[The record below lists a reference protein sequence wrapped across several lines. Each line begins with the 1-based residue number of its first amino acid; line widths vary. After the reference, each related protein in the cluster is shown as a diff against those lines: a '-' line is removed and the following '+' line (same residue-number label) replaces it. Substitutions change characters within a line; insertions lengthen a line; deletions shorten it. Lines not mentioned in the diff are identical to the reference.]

1 MEGKVSDKP
10 VLSVCGLTV
19 AFGPTTVVHD
29 LSFEIAAGSTLAVV
43 GESGSGKSVTS
54 LAIMGLLPER
64 IGRAGGSIRL
74 GDQDLLTMPEAEMRR
89 VRGGRISMIFQ
100 EPMTSLNPVQRIG
113 DQIGEAIA
121 IHRGLR
127 GAALREAV
135 LEMLRKVRIP
145 DPERRID
152 DYPHTFSGG
161 MRQRVM
167 IAMALACNPALI
179 IADEPTTA
187 LDVTVQAQT
196 LALLKE
202 LQRETGTAILFI
214 THDMGVVAE
223 IADHVLVMRHGR
235 AIEQGTVHEVFS
247 NPRDAYTRSLIAAAP
262 SLVGKL
268 SHGAVAAREVTGVSL
283 SFRGDEPVLEVRD
296 LSVRFPSRGGLFG
309 RLKGEVHAVEQV
321 SFAIGRGETL
331 GLVGESGSGKS
342 TIGKAI
348 IDLAPRHSGEVVVA
362 GRRIDYGDP
371 ASLASLRRDVQ
382 MIFQDPFGSL
392 DSRQSIGSAI
402 IEPMQVHGIAT
413 GNEARARMEW
423 LMERVGL
430 DPRRATS
437 LPHEFSGGQRQ
448 RICIARALAMSPKL
462 IIADEAVS
470 ALDVAI
476 KAQIIDLMIDLQ
488 KEFEVSYLFIS
499 HDMAAVERICDRV
512 AVMYFGEIVEIGERD
527 DVIGRPGHGYT
538 QRLLSAI
545 PITHPGQRGTRPPQR
560 IDATPPRSP
569 IKPLGYRSPP
579 QSWEMMADGHFIR
592 RAG

>member
-1 MEGKVSDKP
+1 MNKP
-10 VLSVCGLTV
+10 VVLSVRNLNI
-19 AFGPTTVVHD
+19 AFGRTTVVRD
-29 LSFEIAAGSTLAVV
+29 LDFEVAAGSTLALV

-64 IGRAGGSIRL
+64 IGRATGSISLDGR
-74 GDQDLLTMPEAEMRR
+74 DLLTLPEPEMRK

-113 DQIGEAIA
+113 DQLAEVLR
-121 IHRGLR
+121 IHKGLR
-127 GAALREAV
+127 GDALNEAV
-135 LEMLRKVRIP
+135 VEMLRKVRIP
-145 DPERRID
+145 DPETRMRQ
-152 DYPHTFSGG
+152 YPHTFSGG

-167 IAMALACNPALI
+167 IAMALACDPALI

-196 LALLKE
+196 LALLKD
-202 LQRETGTAILFI
+202 LQRETGTAVLFI

-223 IADHVLVMRHGR
+223 VADHVLVMRRGR
-235 AIEQGTVHEVFS
+235 AIERGTVHEVFS
-247 NPRDAYTRSLIAAAP
+247 HPRDPYTRSLIEAAP

-268 SHGAVAAREVTGVSL
+268 AENAMPAQPVQGVPI
-283 SFRGDEPVLEVRD
+283 SFAGEEPVLAITD
-296 LSVRFPSRGGLFG
+296 LTVRFPVRGGFFN
-309 RLKGEVHAVEQV
+309 RLSGMVHAVENA
-321 SFAIGRGETL
+321 SFAIGAGETL

-348 IDLAPRHSGEVVVA
+348 IDLAPRHSGEVLVSGGTVDYA
-362 GRRIDYGDP
+362 DPRSRARMRRQ
-371 ASLASLRRDVQ
+371 VQ

-392 DSRQSIGSAI
+392 DSRQTVGSAI
-402 IEPMQVHGIAT
+402 VEPMEVHGLAR
-413 GNEARARMEW
+413 GAEAFERMQN

-430 DPRRATS
+430 DPARASS

-476 KAQIIDLMIDLQ
+476 KGQIIDLMIDLQ
-488 KEFEVSYLFIS
+488 EEFGVSYLFIS

-512 AVMYFGEIVEIGERD
+512 AVMYFGEIVEIGKTE
-527 DVIGRPGHGYT
+527 DVIGRPGHPYT
-538 QRLLSAI
+538 KRLLSAI
-545 PITHPGQRGTRPPQR
+545 PITHPDQRGR
-560 IDATPPRSP
+560 IAARSVDPAPPRSP
-569 IKPLGYRSPP
+569 IKPLGYQAPVP
-579 QSWEMMADGHFIR
+579 SWSMAAEGHFIR
-592 RAG
+592 AASGS